1 MFEYNRASIDAA
13 SLRKGQCISG
23 DTAWNC
29 FVIEKPDLY
38 NSWLNEYGDEELS
51 KAARLSQ
58 VLLQV
63 RNQLMAQRSKL
74 NLPELVMNTVG
85 GSINILT
92 DEEASK
98 YLDAQANQGVRRF
111 GRSYRRL
118 ITAVDSTQ
126 MNAADRRTHENRI
139 NKNAFIQSALSG
151 SQSQLRKLN
160 KAGRPA
166 PNFDN
171 S

>member
-1 MFEYNRASIDAA
+1 MFDYNHASIDAE

-23 DTAWNC
+23 DTAWNY
-29 FVIEKPDLY
+29 FILQKPDLY
-38 NSWLNEYGDEELS
+38 NSWLNEYGDEELA

-63 RNQLMAQRSKL
+63 KSQLMTQRSKL

-85 GSINILT
+85 GSINVLT
-92 DEEASK
+92 DQEASR
-98 YLDAQANQGVRRF
+98 YLDAQANQGLRRF

-151 SQSQLRKLN
+151 SQAQLRKLN
-160 KAGRPA
+160 KAGKST
-166 PNFDN
+166 PNFDRP
-171 S
+171 